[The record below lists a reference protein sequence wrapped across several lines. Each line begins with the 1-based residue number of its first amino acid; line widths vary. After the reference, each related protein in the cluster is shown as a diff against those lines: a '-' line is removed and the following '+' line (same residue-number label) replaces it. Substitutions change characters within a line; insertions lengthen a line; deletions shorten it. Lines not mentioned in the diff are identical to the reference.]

1 MIMLVAY
8 PWKFA
13 SMDSKVFLAEL
24 IIKPKTSDVIT
35 TKMLATR
42 RITELVSSSLWWDA
56 SFGYHC
62 IMRSEAATRHPKM
75 ASAIQREFIHQG
87 PDQFESSLE
96 G

>member
-24 IIKPKTSDVIT
+24 IIKPKTSDVMT

-42 RITELVSSSLWWDA
+42 RITVFVSSSLWWDA

-62 IMRSEAATRHPKM
+62 IMSSEAATK
-75 ASAIQREFIHQG
+75 AFGDLKALLG
-87 PDQFESSLE
+87 PGCL
-96 G
+96 GA